1 MKILKQA
8 FGLFLILTIVTG
20 IIYPTV
26 IAALGTAIFPKQ
38 AAGSMLSHDGR
49 AIGSALIGQKFTAD
63 SYFWP
68 RPSAIDYNPLPSGGS
83 NQGMTS
89 AILDSAVRDRQ
100 RLLIESNP
108 GSELVPADLLYASGS
123 GLDPHISPGA
133 ARFQIDR
140 VARARGLD
148 NGGKLRLI
156 ELVEKLIEQPDL
168 GIFGEPR
175 INVLKLNLALDSA
188 FVNARQ

>member
-1 MKILKQA
+1 MKTIDQA
-8 FGLFLILTIVTG
+8 FRLFLALTLLTG
-20 IIYPTV
+20 IIYPAV
-26 IAALGTAIFPKQ
+26 ITLLGTAIFPKQ
-38 AAGSMLSHDGR
+38 ANGSILSHDGQ

-63 SYFWP
+63 RYFWS

-89 AILDSAVRDRQ
+89 AVLDSAVRERQ
-100 RLLIESNP
+100 QLLMESNP
-108 GSELVPADLLYASGS
+108 GSELVPADLLYTSGS

-148 NGGKLRLI
+148 NMGKIRLI
-156 ELVEKLIEQPDL
+156 ESVEKLIEQPDF

-175 INVLKLNLALDSA
+175 INVLRLNLALDSA
-188 FVNARQ
+188 FANISQ